1 MPEQIE
7 FTTKQAS
14 LAFDILNL
22 CEATFPED
30 HEIPLTLPVLKVI
43 FEAIQ
48 GQLAVLN
55 AQ

>member
-1 MPEQIE
+1 MSEQIM

-22 CEATFPED
+22 CEAAFPED
-30 HEIPLTLPVLKVI
+30 HEIPDVLPVLKVI

-48 GQLAVLN
+48 GQVHVE
-55 AQ
+55 